1 SFWQVTS
8 SMQGKQKKSPQIPPL
23 LQSIAVWQLPS
34 TQVPLTQMWFGPY
47 PARQVASLA
56 QDPQVCVLPSQICPG
71 GQSFTDW
78 QPPVPP
84 VPAPAPPVAPTVPP
98 EEIAPAAPP
107 LAFAPAPP
115 VPPLPLVIVA
125 PPVAPPEAEPAPPV
139 PVAPPVAEP
148 APPLPV
154 WPPVWAK
161 PPGAPPPRP
170 SVPAAPPVPMEGA
183 PPLPPPLPPPPV
195 PGVPPVPLPPVPPG
209 IEVGVFS
216 PQLAT
221 MNDARIPT
229 RSALDFPREPTTLP
243 IDLVIGP
250 ARPSLNGRSAEFF
263 LTRDP
268 PSPGVFLTS
277 DRLRRRRKA
286 EPSPSAGGTSSYETR
301 HV

>member
-84 VPAPAPPVAPTVPP
+84 VPVSAAPPVPTT
-98 EEIAPAAPP
+98 E
-107 LAFAPAPP
+107 P

-268 PSPGVFLTS
+268 PSPGVLTS
-277 DRLRRRRKA
+277 DRLRRWRNA

-301 HV
+301 HVWQGPRGPSL